1 VSPCF
6 NEREALPQFH
16 ARLAAAAEKW
26 DEPFEAL
33 MVDDGSSDGT
43 WELVCAIHKSDPRW
57 KALRFSRNFGHQ
69 NAISAGIHYA
79 RGDCV
84 IVLDSDLQ
92 DPPEELHRFI
102 AKWREGYEVVYGIR
116 TKRKESLLKRVCY
129 DLFYKVIGKL
139 ANIDMPYGS
148 GDFSLMDRKVAD
160 VIKAMPERE
169 RFVRGLRSW
178 VGFRQ
183 VGIEYERGARVA
195 GEAKYTFSKLLKLAL
210 DGIFGFSSLP
220 LKLATYLGLAACM
233 VAVLWLMV
241 SLFGLNGFS
250 ASETKRAL
258 ESTTTI
264 ALVML
269 LGGAQLVCMGI
280 LGEYLGRIY
289 EQAKGR
295 PPWIIRE
302 ALGL

>member
-1 VSPCF
+1 M
-6 NEREALPQFH
+6 LPQFH

-26 DEPFEAL
+26 DEPFEVL

-43 WELVCAIHKSDPRW
+43 WEIVCAIHKSDPRW

-102 AKWREGYEVVYGIR
+102 SKWREGYEVVYGIR
-116 TKRKESLLKRVCY
+116 TKRKESLLKRFCY

-160 VIKAMPERE
+160 VLKTMPERE

-183 VGIEYERGARVA
+183 VGIEYERGARAA

-210 DGIFGFSSLP
+210 DGIFAFSSLP

-233 VAVLWLMV
+233 AAILWLMV
-241 SLFGLNGFS
+241 SLFGLNGIS
-250 ASETKRAL
+250 GSETRRAW

-264 ALVML
+264 ALVTL

-302 ALGL
+302 AVGLEQ